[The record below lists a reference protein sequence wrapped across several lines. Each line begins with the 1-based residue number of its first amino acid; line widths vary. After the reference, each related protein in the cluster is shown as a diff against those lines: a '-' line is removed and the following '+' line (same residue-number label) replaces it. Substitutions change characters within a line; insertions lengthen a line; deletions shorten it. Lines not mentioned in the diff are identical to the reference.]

1 MNQTMLS
8 MVNVLLSCIEEDT
21 VQHVDMSHP
30 DVKLAV
36 SQITHT
42 NVLIQMNGYWFNR
55 ETHRLTPDTISKE
68 VFLPGGCIA
77 VDDINGTYVKRG
89 RRLYDVS
96 RHTFIF
102 DNDPSEESL
111 TVECI
116 MKWDIEEL
124 PPVVY
129 LYILASAKVGFYAE
143 RGADT
148 QRAQSLLRDANLALF
163 QVQKQ
168 HLRYSDPN
176 RLTVNNAATLLNT
189 QTMR

>member
-1 MNQTMLS
+1 MLS

-36 SQITHT
+36 SQITHM

-143 RGADT
+143 RGADP

-176 RLTVNNAATLLNT
+176 RLAVNNAATLLNT